1 MADLVALLAD
11 CGVMGLK
18 ERGIEQDVIA
28 GRADIPL
35 ADIGMDSLAVM
46 EFCIALE
53 SRWGFS
59 VAPEDLDRVG
69 TLGDLEAR
77 LAAAHAD

>member
-1 MADLVALLAD
+1 MADLVALLAE
-11 CGVMGLK
+11 CGAMGLK

-28 GRADIPL
+28 GRMDIPL

-46 EFCIALE
+46 EFCIGLE

-59 VAPEDLDRVG
+59 VAPEDLERVG
-69 TLGDLEAR
+69 TLGE
-77 LAAAHAD
+77 LATRVGAAHAD